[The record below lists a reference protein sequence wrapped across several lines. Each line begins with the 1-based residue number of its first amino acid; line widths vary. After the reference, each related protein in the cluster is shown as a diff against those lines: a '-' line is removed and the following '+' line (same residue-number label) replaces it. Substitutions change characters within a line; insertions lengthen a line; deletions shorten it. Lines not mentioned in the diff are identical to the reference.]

1 MDPVGLA
8 RVVAWTVGAALLL
21 VPPAA
26 ANAADTDAPLHIVL
40 WADRDDDDANG
51 QPDGEQHDLPTPTH
65 VDFVPLDKRLVGAVL
80 QVVSGGEHARVVL
93 GKDGVFPWG
102 RAIPEL
108 GWLEGLSPG
117 RVELIAKTPGQ
128 RLRVTIDVRGIDLRD
143 GTGAAVDMARSHAS
157 LERTPPARIEGPPD
171 AMYDDPDALRV
182 GRVGEPPRRPHRRD
196 PPPRARVLLV
206 RSPVP
211 GHALLGQPAAPS
223 RHRRRRSQPPAGRRA
238 VHQGRGGR
246 GHPPP

>member
-8 RVVAWTVGAALLL
+8 RVVAGAAGLVGAALLL
-21 VPPAA
+21 GSVTPADA
-26 ANAADTDAPLHIVL
+26 AEPDAPLHILL

-51 QPDGEQHDLPTPTH
+51 QPDGEQGELPVPTH

-102 RAIPEL
+102 RAVPEL

-117 RVELIAKTPGQ
+117 RVELVAKTPGH
-128 RLRVTIDVRGIDLRD
+128 RLRVIIDVRGIDLLD
-143 GTGAAVDMARSHAS
+143 GAGLAVDMARSHAS

-171 AMYDDPDALRV
+171 ATYDDPDALRV
-182 GRVGEPPRRPHRRD
+182 LRPRELHLT
-196 PPPRARVLLV
+196 A
-206 RSPVP
+206 
-211 GHALLGQPAAPS
+211 ALHPDS
-223 RHRRRRSQPPAGRRA
+223 AGRRTLNPAKNLDQRALARA
-238 VHQGRGGR
+238 VRAQ
-246 GHPPP
+246 

>member
-8 RVVAWTVGAALLL
+8 RVVARGAGAAGVVLLL
-21 VPPAA
+21 LAPPPARA
-26 ANAADTDAPLHIVL
+26 AEADAPLRIVL

-51 QPDGEQHDLPTPTH
+51 QPDGEQHVLPVPTH

-102 RAIPEL
+102 RAVPEL

-117 RVELIAKTPGQ
+117 RVELVAKTPGH
-128 RLRVTIDVRGIDLRD
+128 RLPVTIDVRGIDLRD
-143 GTGAAVDMARSHAS
+143 GTGAPVDMARSHAS

-171 AMYDDPDALRV
+171 APYDDPDALRV
-182 GRVGEPPRRPHRRD
+182 VVALPDDGPGLDGEREIAIESVSVLG
-196 PPPRARVLLV
+196 ARVDA
-206 RSPVP
+206 VP
-211 GHALLGQPAAPS
+211 
-223 RHRRRRSQPPAGRRA
+223 
-238 VHQGRGGR
+238 
-246 GHPPP
+246 